1 MPRITFNLVEC
12 TLTSWCLP
20 STQQNTQGRGLER
33 WITKGRLKHNL
44 KGSHIFVRVSWML
57 VYHVVKKSLF
67 DVLALGTWTKFKAGA
82 KKYTA
87 SNLGHA
93 TRTHAHTYAHVCP
106 VPKFRKC
113 EEGISEVS
121 SLRRI
126 KTRHKEWGA
135 FCAPSFALILF
146 LWLI

>member
-12 TLTSWCLP
+12 SLTSWRLP
-20 STQQNTQGRGLER
+20 STQQNTQGRGLEQ
-33 WITKGRLKHNL
+33 WITKGRLKHSL
-44 KGSHIFVRVSWML
+44 KGSHIFVHVSWMF

-67 DVLALGTWTKFKAGA
+67 DVLALGTWTKFKTSA

-93 TRTHAHTYAHVCP
+93 TCTHTHTYAHMCP
-106 VPKFRKC
+106 VSKFRKYG
-113 EEGISEVS
+113 EGISEVS

-126 KTRHKEWGA
+126 RTHHKEWGA
-135 FCAPSFALILF
+135 LVHLLLPWFCSYG
-146 LWLI
+146 